1 MLKQISIY
9 AENKK
14 GMLEDITG
22 LLVEADIN
30 IWGSVTNDSAEFGTV
45 RMLVSD
51 ADRAAEI
58 LQKAGYMTKT
68 TPVIAA
74 EIPDDV
80 GSLNRLL
87 DFIEQANINIDY
99 LYATFDRESAGP
111 IIVIR
116 ADDLPELEAFLR
128 SNGYHCH

>member
-1 MLKQISIY
+1 MLRQTSIY
-9 AENKK
+9 TENRRGAMSAITDRLSSAE
-14 GMLEDITG
+14 
-22 LLVEADIN
+22 IN
-30 IWGSVTNDSAEFGTV
+30 INAFVTNDSAEFGTV